1 MWPASQHLFSSNL
14 DSPGTRRCTYGPCG
28 HTDMQTHQHRSS
40 HGFRKCSKL
49 WVCVSPEN
57 TIATEGPSGKT
68 TCDACMI
75 HKTKLILNLT
85 VKLRKLYK
93 SILQSSSERVRN
105 ENPCWKKKN
114 RQTSPLQR
122 LSFSV
127 IDTLAYLPWAK
138 CTTQQL
144 QDNFLSKMS
153 KIYNP
158 ATPRQFSP
166 KNQILSIGMKPECP
180 QKVMC
185 ASGYIK
191 APMTFL
197 QYHLC
202 VIWWMIY

>member
-1 MWPASQHLFSSNL
+1 MWPASQHLFSCDL
-14 DSPGTRRCTYGPCG
+14 DSPGTRPCIYGPCG
-28 HTDMQTHQHRSS
+28 HTDVQTHQHRSS

-49 WVCVSPEN
+49 WVCVSREN

-68 TCDACMI
+68 ACDACLI

-93 SILQSSSERVRN
+93 SILQSSSKRVRN
-105 ENPCWKKKN
+105 ENPCWKKKKKQADLSITETIIQCY
-114 RQTSPLQR
+114 RHTSI
-122 LSFSV
+122 F
-127 IDTLAYLPWAK
+127 T
-138 CTTQQL
+138 
-144 QDNFLSKMS
+144 MS

-180 QKVMC
+180 QKVRC